1 MDLLDVQQVV
11 KRFGG
16 LQAINGVSLQ
26 VPAGRLLGVI
36 GPNGA
41 GKTTLLNLITGY
53 LRPNAGQVVF
63 DGEPITGLPPYQVC
77 MRGIART
84 FQVVQPFHEMTV
96 AENVLVGSL
105 FTSGRKLPTRQVWA
119 LAEETLE
126 RVGLHPKAG
135 ALAGAL
141 TYGEKK
147 KLELARALAS
157 RPRLLLLDEVMAGLT
172 RQEIDSMCEILQR
185 IHREGV
191 TVIMVEHLVQVI
203 LALCEEV
210 FVLNFGERLF
220 QGAPREVMEHPE
232 VIESYLGRPL
242 GDAPARV

>member
-1 MDLLDVQQVV
+1 MSLLELQDLV

-16 LQAINGVSLQ
+16 LQAINDVSLQ
-26 VPAGRLLGVI
+26 VPAGLLLGVI

-41 GKTTLLNLITGY
+41 GKTTLLHLVTGY
-53 LRPNAGQVVF
+53 LKPSSGQILF
-63 DGEPITGLPPYQVC
+63 NGEPIGGLPPYQVSR
-77 MRGIART
+77 RGIART
-84 FQVVQPFHEMTV
+84 FQIVRPFHEMTV

-105 FTSGRKLPTRQVWA
+105 FTSGRKLANRQVWE
-119 LAEETLE
+119 LVEDTLE
-126 RVGLHPKAG
+126 RVGLHHKAG
-135 ALAGAL
+135 HLASSL

-172 RQEIDSMCEILQR
+172 RQEIEGMCEIIRR

-191 TVIMVEHLVQVI
+191 TVIMVEHLVPVI
-203 LALCEEV
+203 LALCEQV

-242 GDAPARV
+242 EDAPAGV